1 MFGKVRLSN
10 LHFVW
15 GTSGSKNLLD
25 QVSAFRPSHFDVH
38 QAVYL
43 SQPPFSNSNLFFEH
57 LIIEGKFKSDQG
69 LRSPLVPVK
78 VVYVL
83 QPPFL
88 FLFLAY
94 TQKWFNTL
102 KILVDFVSRRV
113 D

>member
-1 MFGKVRLSN
+1 MATFISFGERLVLKIFSTRSVRFDLPI
-10 LHFVW
+10 LMYIRRCIYR
-15 GTSGSKNLLD
+15 NLLL
-25 QVSAFRPSHFDVH
+25 VTLI
-38 QAVYL
+38 Y
-43 SQPPFSNSNLFFEH
+43 FFEH